1 MAAGRQ
7 SHSFASPT
15 GRLQEDMYFNYG
27 CIFKQHPHL
36 PAVRVHSCCDLCA
49 QAWQWAWLLG
59 HLIAEGSDSLR
70 CLVHILRNVPN
81 ACHQLHASGG
91 LLECFS
97 SARIPRTVSR
107 RFTHEVYCAK
117 GEIREWL
124 TVVEMA
130 TCAYASPLKFSYL
143 SWPLQRCTCQDC
155 ECYCSHATASNSEQR
170 CLTAQL
176 WHPVIGIQ

>member
-36 PAVRVHSCCDLCA
+36 PAVWVHSCCDLCA

-81 ACHQLHASGG
+81 ACHQVHASGG
-91 LLECFS
+91 LLECSS
-97 SARIPRTVSR
+97 SARIPRNSKQK
-107 RFTHEVYCAK
+107 VYARSVLCQGGDK
-117 GEIREWL
+117 GMAHSCGNGHLCICITLEIL
-124 TVVEMA
+124 VLVLAPAEMHM
-130 TCAYASPLKFSYL
+130 PGL
-143 SWPLQRCTCQDC
+143 
-155 ECYCSHATASNSEQR
+155 
-170 CLTAQL
+170 
-176 WHPVIGIQ
+176 